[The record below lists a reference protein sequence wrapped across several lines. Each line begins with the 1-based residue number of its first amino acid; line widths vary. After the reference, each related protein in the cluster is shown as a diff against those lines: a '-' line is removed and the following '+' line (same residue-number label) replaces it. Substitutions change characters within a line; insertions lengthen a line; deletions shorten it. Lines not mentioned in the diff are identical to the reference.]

1 MSQDAR
7 AGCVRCQACSALST
21 FERAFGGGRDRPAG
35 GRVGVGAGMSAL
47 DVRVALADEDVAAH
61 HRVRR
66 EVFVREQRIFAE
78 DDRDGWDEDA
88 VKVVALLGG
97 RVLGAVR
104 LYPLDEAGLWKGDR
118 LAVLPE
124 GRRLRIGAP
133 LVRFAVATAGR
144 RGGTRMIAL
153 IQARNVPFFRQLGW
167 SALGDETD
175 YRGATHQEMTI
186 APAGAEAS
194 SRPAATPGPSGG
206 PGGCRLRRPPAPAS
220 PRCPAVPCRRRGDR
234 RSGGR
239 ASLASPRRA
248 LISNVS

>member
-1 MSQDAR
+1 M
-7 AGCVRCQACSALST
+7 
-21 FERAFGGGRDRPAG
+21 
-35 GRVGVGAGMSAL
+35 
-47 DVRVALADEDVAAH
+47 
-61 HRVRR
+61 
-66 EVFVREQRIFAE
+66 REQGIFAE

-88 VKVVALLGG
+88 VKVVASLGG

-153 IQARNVPFFRQLGW
+153 IQARNVPSSASLGW

-186 APAGAEAS
+186 ALAGAEPEFARRLRLGPREGL
-194 SRPAATPGPSGG
+194 SR
-206 PGGCRLRRPPAPAS
+206 RLRRPPAPAS
-220 PRCPAVPCRRRGDR
+220 PRCPAVPRTQGIAGQEVEPVGLSRRR
-234 RSGGR
+234 
-239 ASLASPRRA
+239 
-248 LISNVS
+248 